1 MGLSKDS
8 SLIYA
13 KTMQGE
19 LIGISTS
26 EPEMKI
32 IWKSN
37 TQLNYEIAPTAI
49 VEFQNVI
56 YVPSNSGIVIA
67 VNRSDG
73 SILWKH
79 KISNALITN
88 ITPVSKNKIIVTT
101 MDGKVTCLEYKPVI
115 GCYNYN

>member
-13 KTMQGE
+13 KTMEGK

-26 EPEMKI
+26 EPDMKI
-32 IWKSN
+32 AWESN

-49 VEFQNVI
+49 VEFQNIV
-56 YVPSNSGIVIA
+56 YVPSTSGLVVA
-67 VNRSDG
+67 VNRDG

-79 KISNALITN
+79 KISNSLITS
-88 ITPVSKNKIIVTT
+88 ITPVSKNRVIATT
-101 MDGKVTCLEYKPVI
+101 MDGKITFLRYVP
-115 GCYNYN
+115 